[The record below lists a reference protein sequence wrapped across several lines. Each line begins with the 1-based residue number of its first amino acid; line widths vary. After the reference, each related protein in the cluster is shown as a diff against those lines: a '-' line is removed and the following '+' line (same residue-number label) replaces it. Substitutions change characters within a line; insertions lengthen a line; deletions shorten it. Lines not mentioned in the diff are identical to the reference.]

1 MAVAID
7 HRHTAE
13 DRHLAILVANGRT
26 SAQIAEHLG
35 IKHGAARYRLRKAM
49 ERAGA
54 DTAPE
59 FAALVLPERRVAGF
73 QPPAWAARWSPS
85 TAAGASR

>member
-1 MAVAID
+1 MDVLTTLPPADLEIA
-7 HRHTAE
+7 R
-13 DRHLAILVANGRT
+13 LVAAGRT

-35 IKHGAARYRLRKAM
+35 IKPGVARYRLRKAM

-59 FAALVLPERRVAGF
+59 FAAMTLGRPVAGSDL
-73 QPPAWAARWSPS
+73 PWRPAAARC
-85 TAAGASR
+85 AIA